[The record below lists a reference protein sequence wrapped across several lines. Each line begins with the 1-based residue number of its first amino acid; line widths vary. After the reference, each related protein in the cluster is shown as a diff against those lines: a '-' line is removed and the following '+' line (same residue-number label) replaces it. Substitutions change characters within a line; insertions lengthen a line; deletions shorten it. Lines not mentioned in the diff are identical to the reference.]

1 MYSFANRN
9 SGNYRNIRLLFT
21 FASAG
26 ALTACSLSARDLEPP
41 PVLYVYKYQQV
52 WLTPDER
59 EYAQCWNGAALVC
72 AGGLGRL
79 SELLCQ
85 CPLNELY

>member
-1 MYSFANRN
+1 MDSVMRKSPRPTLA
-9 SGNYRNIRLLFT
+9 I
-21 FASAG
+21 AAAA
-26 ALTACSLSARDLEPP
+26 ALAACSLSGSDQEPP
-41 PVLYVYKYQQV
+41 PVRYVFKYQQV

-59 EYAQCWNGAALVC
+59 EHAQCWNGAALVC